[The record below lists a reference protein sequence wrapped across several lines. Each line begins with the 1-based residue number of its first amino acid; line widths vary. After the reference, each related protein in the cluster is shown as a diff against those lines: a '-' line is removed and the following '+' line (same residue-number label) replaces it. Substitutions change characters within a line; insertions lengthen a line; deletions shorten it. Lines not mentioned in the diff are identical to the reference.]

1 MLSDTTRP
9 KGGGLY
15 IIWLGA
21 VSEEEQGESPSP
33 SMATHYY
40 YLGRTFCF
48 QKRWGDHRRMLRDG
62 KHDNPHMQ
70 RVFNTHG
77 VFLPEVLSFSEC
89 EQTQVQVEQAWL
101 DAHYGKPGCVNISP
115 FAGSGWARGRR
126 HSEATRKRLSEVATG
141 AVRSDAHRKAISE
154 GHKGITPS
162 PKNKQATARANRERV
177 WAPEMRKK
185 ASLSHKGLV
194 KSEESVRKQK
204 ESWARTPGQ
213 LERARERAARN
224 RPPAGRMVSSKA
236 RQRMSEAAK
245 RRCQS
250 RQGFLWV
257 NNGDTA
263 MFVSPDEARTLLAQ
277 GWLRGRIRK
286 P

>member
-1 MLSDTTRP
+1 MARRPLRETGVCEYQPLCGVGVGKGTTALR
-9 KGGGLY
+9 GH
-15 IIWLGA
+15 
-21 VSEEEQGESPSP
+21 SETAIRSGNRGR
-33 SMATHYY
+33 A
-40 YLGRTFCF
+40 LGRPP
-48 QKRWGDHRRMLRDG
+48 QGYIRRAQG
-62 KHDNPHMQ
+62 YHP
-70 RVFNTHG
+70 
-77 VFLPEVLSFSEC
+77 FS
-89 EQTQVQVEQAWL
+89 QEQA
-101 DAHYGKPGCVNISP
+101 S
-115 FAGSGWARGRR
+115 
-126 HSEATRKRLSEVATG
+126 
-141 AVRSDAHRKAISE
+141 
-154 GHKGITPS
+154 S

-177 WAPEMRKK
+177 WTPEMRKK

-224 RPPAGRMVSSKA
+224 RPPAGRMVSSEA